1 MIRNDLDRAVRSSLY
16 PREFF
21 AALRDMGYV
30 IREYGVNGYPL
41 KHPTITPPGGKK
53 NFRLDSLGEGYDLR
67 SLVNRVKAN
76 KYADPP
82 LQAPHK
88 QFYRAKMT
96 RKPTVKLSGL
106 RALYF
111 KYCCELGIIRKHPE
125 RQKQVSW
132 QLREDLIKLDRYI
145 AEAKLLLANK
155 IETMEDLAAYK
166 TSVEQRIGSLEHQRT
181 EYRNLLRRV
190 RRDENTPTDEALR
203 AAIRQLSDELKQARK
218 EMEYCI
224 DIAERSAQVRQNL
237 RDLRADQ
244 EDLERGQRCSGYSR
258 QPSRNDY
265 DR

>member
-190 RRDENTPTDEALR
+190 RRDENAPTDEALR

-218 EMEYCI
+218 ELEYCA
-224 DIAERSAQVRQNL
+224 DIAQRSEQVRQNL
-237 RDLRADQ
+237 YDLQHGTQSPVKMQLQRNHDC
-244 EDLERGQRCSGYSR
+244 LER
-258 QPSRNDY
+258 
-265 DR
+265 